1 MSAAA
6 CLWIMFNEIFWGVCD
21 SFIRHAQCC
30 ESMCKQI
37 CCRDT
42 THKHDSTFHGDG
54 TGITSCADGE
64 RSERMMQDHYDEVK
78 EKLVLA
84 VKQLK
89 SGDPRQ
95 EDTFIGPL
103 ISQKE
108 AERVDSWVS
117 DALSK
122 GTPVLFVSSL
132 AYRAAL
138 KPKGARFWEIQVA
151 HSGAGFHAC
160 HLVLSA
166 GRVACM
172 ARHVK
177 EHLIAR
183 GTDCRQLA
191 MKHRHCPA
199 LREGSL
205 L

>member
-1 MSAAA
+1 
-6 CLWIMFNEIFWGVCD
+6 
-21 SFIRHAQCC
+21 
-30 ESMCKQI
+30 
-37 CCRDT
+37 
-42 THKHDSTFHGDG
+42 
-54 TGITSCADGE
+54 
-64 RSERMMQDHYDEVK
+64 MMQDHYDEVK
-78 EKLVLA
+78 EKLVRA

-132 AYRAAL
+132 ACRAAL
-138 KPKGARFWEIQVA
+138 EAKGARFWEIQVA
-151 HSGAGFHAC
+151 HSKAVAHAC
-160 HLVLSA
+160 HVVLSA

-177 EHLIAR
+177 KHLMSWGIE
-183 GTDCRQLA
+183 CHQLV

-199 LREGSL
+199 LR
-205 L
+205 